1 LRANDMSDAP
11 EVILLVNGPGEL
23 YTWARPLV
31 TALREAAFGTARNP
45 RVVLGLL
52 PCPFASGYE
61 RGIAETMPVDDV
73 VSVAE
78 NLEFIAGGRKPRA
91 YRNSASGLVI
101 GLGGDVSFPGRIG
114 SRLGYPAW
122 RYSFEPYWN
131 KGLEKLLVHDARTL
145 EKALKA
151 GANVTNIGN
160 LTADA
165 LQLEQPVDKPEGLDV
180 LIIPGSRSFQVKHL
194 LPFFAGVAQDIAVQ
208 VSNVRFHVPRSRLV
222 TDEDWATGL
231 SGRLVMDMGGVPLA
245 VGAQGAA
252 PLRLGSQILETPTGV
267 QIHVH
272 DEDHRYQLM
281 KLADVALTIPG
292 TNTLELGIAG
302 VPSVVCLP
310 LQKMELIPI
319 ENPLRYLEVIPVIG
333 KPLKRRL
340 VEVFLNRFEHVS
352 LPNIIAG
359 EAIQIELRGDLSTTR
374 IASEAVRLLEQ
385 PMERARITSRLE
397 ATMPKP
403 GTARRLAA
411 MMLERVAG

>member
-1 LRANDMSDAP
+1 LPASNAP
-11 EVILLVNGPGEL
+11 ELILLVNGPGEL

-31 TALREAAFGTARNP
+31 RELRAQAQDARI
-45 RVVLGLL
+45 VLGLL

-73 VSVAE
+73 VSVSE

-91 YRNSASGLVI
+91 FEKRARGLVI

-131 KGLEKLLVHDARTL
+131 KTLEKLLVHDAKTL
-145 EKALKA
+145 EKARKQSAKA
-151 GANVTNIGN
+151 ENIGN

-165 LQLEQPVDKPEGLDV
+165 LQLEGKLEKAPGFDV
-180 LIIPGSRSFQVKHL
+180 LIVPGSRSFQVKHL
-194 LPFFAGVAQDIAVQ
+194 LPFFAGVAQEIAARVEG
-208 VSNVRFHVPRSRLV
+208 VRFHVPRSRLV
-222 TDEDWATGL
+222 TEEDWATGL
-231 SGRLVMDMGGVPLA
+231 SGRLVLDMGGIPLK
-245 VGAQGAA
+245 VGATGRS
-252 PLRLGSQILETPTGV
+252 PLRLESQPLETPRGV
-267 QIHVH
+267 TINVYSE
-272 DEDHRYQLM
+272 EDRYKLM
-281 KLADVALTIPG
+281 TLADVALTIPG

-302 VPSVVCLP
+302 VPSIVCLP

-319 ENPLRYLEVIPVIG
+319 ENPLRYLEVIPLIG

-340 VEVFLNRFEHVS
+340 VEVFLSRFEHVS
-352 LPNIIAG
+352 LPNILAG
-359 EAIQIELRGDLSTTR
+359 EAIQLELRGDLSPLR
-374 IASEAVRLLEQ
+374 IAEETVRLLEQ
-385 PMERARITSRLE
+385 PAERERIRSRLT

-411 MMLERVAG
+411 AMLERVHP